1 MLTVGDAL
9 AEIPTT
15 KTGRPADF
23 DEVYR
28 ILTSYKIGENELPV
42 IIKQIVALRDSLG
55 MLKGANK
62 KKLVEGEYRW
72 IQDGQ

>member
-28 ILTSYKIGENELPV
+28 ILTSYK
-42 IIKQIVALRDSLG
+42 
-55 MLKGANK
+55 KGANK